1 MEIVKRG
8 ISTGTAEKLKGNGFK
23 GSPAMPQNGHDLQR
37 E

>member
-8 ISTGTAEKLKGNGFK
+8 ISTVTAVILNGNGFK
-23 GSPAMPQNGHDLQR
+23 GSPAVPQNGHDLQQ